1 MIGSSG
7 KCEADVAAIRG
18 ADVAHIGRADVAQ
31 GGVGFAE
38 RRDVSCNVL
47 GVCKVDSSEKIGCA
61 RNADVA
67 EPRGFGSLREN
78 SFFGL

>member
-1 MIGSSG
+1 M
-7 KCEADVAAIRG
+7 AAIRG
-18 ADVAHIGRADVAQ
+18 ADVAHIGSADMAQ
-31 GGVGFAE
+31 GSVGVAE
-38 RRDVSCNVL
+38 RRDVSCDVI
-47 GVCKVDSSEKIGCA
+47 GVCKVDSSEKRGHA

>member
-1 MIGSSG
+1 M
-7 KCEADVAAIRG
+7 AAIRG

-31 GGVGFAE
+31 GGVGVAE
-38 RRDVSCNVL
+38 RRDVSCDVI
-47 GVCKVDSSEKIGCA
+47 GVCKVDSSEKRGRA

-67 EPRGFGSLREN
+67 EPCGFGSLKEN